1 MTDEI
6 RREIQKKTRLY
17 LRAKKYQNKNTVE
30 WQEFRD
36 TRNKVT
42 RMIRDAKNEYLAKHP
57 EQVSF
62 LCCICGKSVNAFFI
76 LCI

>member
-6 RREIQKKTRLY
+6 RHEIQKKTRLY
-17 LRAKKYQNKNTVE
+17 LKAKKYQNKNTVE

-42 RMIRDAKNEYLAKHP
+42 RMIRDAKNEYFAKHP

-62 LCCICGKSVNAFFI
+62 LSVLYPSKSANTFLI
-76 LCI
+76 